1 MATKYLWVSQNVGF
15 TAGIT
20 ANVDKYCYNI
30 PSNWLAW
37 NADISRWEP
46 STTIPYERTTLV
58 LGYSEVEVWSTLTGS
73 MNPQELDYARGYTH
87 AKNPL
92 LFGGYSGG
100 STSGTW
106 SNTNPAHDPTAATGG
121 YVRPLNRFNHAAIL
135 ENPNTAPKDQDYLH
149 VNNHYNFSYLG
160 GGITGDIAKWCA
172 YRDGFIEADYS
183 TVNTS
188 GFRDPKAGLRLY
200 TRNLTI
206 QDYQSL
212 TGSNYDAAG
221 TPQFHTPAT
230 KLQSEIILSEV
241 RIPRTGGYFT
251 DGVLA
256 IATLGAGVKI
266 IGGAFH
272 NIYINQAYFG
282 AYSVGTAR
290 VFGTLTEKLWNQ
302 VIDYGVELADV
313 YGQQVR
319 MTPMNKVTTYGGD
332 FAKCTIYSGGRG
344 YEYPNRLYVTGAE
357 GYNAQMDHD
366 MAPKF
371 ATDSAPL
378 VLGNGWNYLNVAEK
392 VFGLTAAGDLEGLLN
407 TEMGVLNLTQ
417 SDAILYGIE
426 GTDIIKEHDYAAIA
440 VFQLPYTSLKSGV
453 HGENLEFEDSPIRPQ
468 SAYERRQK
476 RCVVELRNIKNS
488 GFTASPYKINIDD
501 IIDACHPEYI
511 PPSLLYGAP
520 LLPWEVQFGT
530 NAYVHII
537 NNNGGWISA
546 SPNIPA
552 TATVSIGTINQKVY
566 GTIAFGRNN
575 PTFRNW
581 ILGGNT
587 AMNSDHAAND
597 ALDQPIASG
606 IRFLDPSGIVYG
618 TEGLHLANIDTVY
631 GIDAS

>member
-1 MATKYLWVSQNVGF
+1 MAIKYLWVSQNVGF

-30 PSNWLAW
+30 PSNWLIW
-37 NADISRWEP
+37 NETTSRWNP
-46 STTIPYERTTLV
+46 STTIPFERTTQA
-58 LGYSEVEVWSTLTGS
+58 LGSSEVQAHSTLTGS

-135 ENPNTAPKDQDYLH
+135 ANPNTPPKDQDYLH
-149 VNNHYNFSYLG
+149 VNNHYNFPYLG

-172 YRDGFIEADYS
+172 YRDGLTVGDYS

-188 GFRDPKAGLRLY
+188 GFRDPKAGLRLH
-200 TRNLTI
+200 THNLMI
-206 QDYQSL
+206 QDYQSM

-221 TPQFHTPAT
+221 TPEFHTPAT

-241 RIPRTGGYFT
+241 RIPRVGGYFT
-251 DGVLA
+251 DGILT
-256 IATLGAGVKI
+256 ISTFGAGVKI

-272 NIYINQAYFG
+272 KILINYAWGSYG
-282 AYSVGTAR
+282 LNDGSA
-290 VFGTLTEKLWNQ
+290 FGTLTEKLWDQ
-302 VIDYGVELADV
+302 GIDYGVELADV
-313 YGQQVR
+313 YGQKVVIL
-319 MTPMNKVTTYGGD
+319 PINKVTTYGGD

-344 YEYPNRLYVTGAE
+344 YEYPNILAISGVD
-357 GYNAQMDHD
+357 GYHTSYPHD
-366 MAPKF
+366 QVGKF
-371 ATDSAPL
+371 PTDSAPL

-392 VFGLTAAGDLEGLLN
+392 VFGLTAEGDLDGLLN
-407 TEMGVLNLTQ
+407 TEMGVLNLE
-417 SDAILYGIE
+417 A
-426 GTDIIKEHDYAAIA
+426 TDTIA
-440 VFQLPYTSLKSGV
+440 YSTVAGVLAEDEYSMVSIFQLPYTLTRSGLD
-453 HGENLEFEDSPIRPQ
+453 GDPLQPLPYSPLTPK

-476 RCVVELRNIKNS
+476 RCAVELRNITNS
-488 GFTASPYKINIDD
+488 GFTASPYKININD
-501 IIDACHPEYI
+501 ITRLTDPNTPWEVI
-511 PPSLLYGAP
+511 LRLP

-552 TATVSIGTINQKVY
+552 TATVSIGTINQKVF
-566 GTIAFGRNN
+566 GTIAFGKNN

>member
-37 NADISRWEP
+37 NENTSHWE
-46 STTIPYERTTLV
+46 STTTIPFQTNSSTST
-58 LGYSEVEVWSTLTGS
+58 GVEVYSTLTGS
-73 MNPQELDYARGYTH
+73 LNPQELDYARGYTH

-106 SNTNPAHDPTAATGG
+106 SNTNPAADATAATGG
-121 YVRPLNRFNHAAIL
+121 YVRPIKFNHLAIL
-135 ENPNTAPKDQDYLH
+135 ANPNTQPKNQNYLH

-172 YRDGFIEADYS
+172 YRDGLSLADYS

-188 GFRDPKAGLRLY
+188 GFRDPKEGLRLHAH
-200 TRNLTI
+200 NVTI
-206 QDYQSL
+206 HDYQSM

-230 KLQSEIILSEV
+230 KLQSEIILTEV
-241 RIPRTGGYFT
+241 RIPRVGGYYT
-251 DGVLA
+251 DGELW
-256 IATLGAGVKI
+256 ISTLGAGVKI
-266 IGGAFH
+266 IGGVF
-272 NIYINQAYFG
+272 NKIYINLKFG
-282 AYSVGTAR
+282 NVLDYTKLHL
-290 VFGTLTEKLWNQ
+290 GTLTERLWDQ
-302 VIDYGVELADV
+302 EIDYGVELADV
-313 YGQQVR
+313 YGQIIKIV
-319 MTPMNKVTTYGGD
+319 PLNKVTTYGGD
-332 FAKCTIYSGGRG
+332 FAQCNIWSGGRG
-344 YEYPNRLYVTGAE
+344 YEIGKMGSIGAGGGVSE
-357 GYNAQMDHD
+357 LPPYAENM
-366 MAPKF
+366 P
-371 ATDSAPL
+371 TDSAPL
-378 VLGNGWNYLNVAEK
+378 ILGNGWNYLNVAER
-392 VFGLTAAGDLEGLLN
+392 VFGLTAAGDLDGLLN
-407 TEMGVLNLTQ
+407 TEMGVLNLNE
-417 SDAILYGIE
+417 SDGILYGIE
-426 GTDIIKEHDYAAIA
+426 GTDVIKEHDYAVIS

-453 HGENLEFEDSPIRPQ
+453 HGEYLELEDSPIRPQ

-488 GFTASPYKINIDD
+488 GFTASPYKININD
-501 IIDACHPEYI
+501 ILDASHPEYI
-511 PPSLLYGAP
+511 PPSLLYAVP

>member
-37 NADISRWEP
+37 NADISRWE
-46 STTIPYERTTLV
+46 STTTIPYERTTLV

-135 ENPNTAPKDQDYLH
+135 ANPNTPPQNQDYLH
-149 VNNHYNFSYLG
+149 VNNHYDFSYLG

-172 YRDGFIEADYS
+172 YRDGLTVGDYS

-188 GFRDPKAGLRLY
+188 GFRDPKAGLRLH
-200 TRNLTI
+200 TRNLLI

-221 TPQFHTPAT
+221 TPEFHTPAT

-251 DGVLA
+251 DGVLG
-256 IATLGAGVKI
+256 ISTLGAGVKI
-266 IGGAFH
+266 IGGAFDK
-272 NIYINQAYFG
+272 IFINQAFFG

-290 VFGTLTEKLWNQ
+290 VFGTLTEKLWDQ
-302 VIDYGVELADV
+302 AIDYGVELADV
-313 YGQQVR
+313 YGQRVK

-344 YEYPNRLYVTGAE
+344 YEYPNYLQVSAAE
-357 GYNAQMDHD
+357 GTIGQLPHD
-366 MAPKF
+366 LAPKF

-392 VFGLTAAGDLEGLLN
+392 VFGLTAEGDLDGLLN
-407 TEMGVLNLTQ
+407 TEMGVLNLIPSEYNTFGGGPR
-417 SDAILYGIE
+417 ARYGYQLV
-426 GTDIIKEHDYAAIA
+426 TTY
-440 VFQLPYTSLKSGV
+440 QLPFTMTKSGLCGGV
-453 HGENLEFEDSPIRPQ
+453 GFPLQPAPSSLTPQ
-468 SAYERRQK
+468 SAYERRQR

-501 IIDACHPEYI
+501 IYDLSDESQTYYTM
-511 PPSLLYGAP
+511 PSF
-520 LLPWEVQFGT
+520 PWEVQFGT

-552 TATVSIGTINQKVY
+552 SATVSIGTINQKVF

>member
-1 MATKYLWVSQNVGF
+1 MAIKYLWVSQNVGF

-30 PSNWLAW
+30 PSNWLEW
-37 NADISRWEP
+37 NGDTSRWVP
-46 STTIPYERTTLV
+46 STTIPGSPDE
-58 LGYSEVEVWSTLTGS
+58 YSTAYSTLTGS
-73 MNPQELDYARGYTH
+73 YNPQELDYARGYTH

-121 YVRPLNRFNHAAIL
+121 YVKPLNFFNHLAIL
-135 ENPNTAPKDQDYLH
+135 ANPNTQPKNQDYLH

-172 YRDGFIEADYS
+172 YRDGLTVGDYS

-188 GFRDPKAGLRLY
+188 GFRDPKAGLRLH
-200 TRNLTI
+200 THNLMI
-206 QDYQSL
+206 QDYQSM

-221 TPQFHTPAT
+221 TPEFHTPAT

-241 RIPRTGGYFT
+241 RIPRVGGYFT
-251 DGVLA
+251 DGILT
-256 IATLGAGVKI
+256 ISTFGAGVKI
-266 IGGAFH
+266 IGGVF
-272 NIYINQAYFG
+272 NDIVINRRFG
-282 AYSVGTAR
+282 NFTMNNGR
-290 VFGTLTEKLWNQ
+290 VFGTLTEKMWDQ
-302 VIDYGVELADV
+302 GIDYGVELADV
-313 YGQQVR
+313 YGQKVVIL
-319 MTPMNKVTTYGGD
+319 PINKVTTYGGD
-332 FAKCTIYSGGRG
+332 FAKCTIYGGARG
-344 YEYPNRLYVTGAE
+344 FEIPNWNPPGTP
-357 GYNAQMDHD
+357 GYNQNANNITMS
-366 MAPKF
+366 
-371 ATDSAPL
+371 TDSPPL
-378 VLGNGWNYLNVAEK
+378 ILGNGWNYLNVAEK
-392 VFGLTAAGDLEGLLN
+392 VFGLTAEGDLDGLLN
-407 TEMGVLNLTQ
+407 TEMGVLNLE
-417 SDAILYGIE
+417 A
-426 GTDIIKEHDYAAIA
+426 TDTIA
-440 VFQLPYTSLKSGV
+440 YSTVAGVLAEDEYSMVSIFQLPYTLTRSGLD
-453 HGENLEFEDSPIRPQ
+453 GDPLQPLPYSPLTPK

-476 RCVVELRNIKNS
+476 RCAVELRNITNS
-488 GFTASPYKINIDD
+488 GFTASPYKININD
-501 IIDACHPEYI
+501 ITRLTDPNTPWEVI
-511 PPSLLYGAP
+511 LRLP

-552 TATVSIGTINQKVY
+552 TATVSIGTINQKVF
-566 GTIAFGRNN
+566 GTIAFGKNN